1 MSDETKVPWP
11 VWALVTVICTCIT
24 AYSVIYTARQSP
36 YKPPSTDVESIPSP
50 EVESTP
56 SPEVESTPSHEVE
69 STPSPEVESTPSPEV
84 ESTPSTEVE
93 STPFTEL
100 TVLNEL
106 APTQISE
113 DVQVYMNS
121 QLVAQ
126 LLVNKQKPTASAKV
140 AVSSFG
146 NYSYS
151 VIADGYFMNSAGQ
164 IERYQGRG
172 DGVIEVSQ
180 GSIFTITLTEH
191 GLRLVPSPR

>member
-36 YKPPSTDVESIPSP
+36 YKPPSTDVESI
-50 EVESTP
+50 
-56 SPEVESTPSHEVE
+56 
-69 STPSPEVESTPSPEV
+69 PSPEVESTPSPEV